1 MTRSMR
7 LAAVTVAAVSAL
19 ALSKSAAAQDIVMAG
34 RVHGV
39 ELPASGRAILAK
51 DPHAFEFRRAMKS
64 KLHDAQ
70 LSRGTR
76 RGLVPIYGAA
86 GASAATSGTSGA
98 PNAMRVPHIGD
109 GPVVNGT
116 EKVAVLPILYSNTAA
131 QPWPASDLQH
141 RLFDATGTPETLT
154 QLYTDM
160 SRGNLLMTGTVY
172 PWTSVPGKDID
183 YEGPSGNN
191 GLGGAGLWNLL
202 KATLDEADKT
212 VDFSQYDDDH
222 DGYVDLVAF
231 VQPETGGE
239 CGGTNN
245 MWSHRWVIEGA
256 AGQAK
261 GPSDVIANGYLTNDG
276 VRISDYV
283 LQPAR
288 NCGTGTPISIG
299 VFAHE
304 FGHALGLPDL
314 YATSTAATNEGI
326 GGWGLMGAGNWNIPT
341 SPAHMEAWSKMELG
355 WVPVQTISS
364 AQHVILDPIENAGS
378 SIVKINIPG
387 TTEYFLL
394 ENRQKIG
401 SDLYLKSSGLL
412 VWHVD
417 SQTVADNW
425 DANAI
430 QNVTAH
436 KGLDLVEADGLA
448 GLDQVGYRGGSGDP
462 FPGSTHK
469 TTWTTTTG
477 PSSNA
482 YPAGDTVRTSG
493 IAVTNIVESGGQ
505 ISFDIAFSA
514 TKKFIVWWGDV
525 DGDGVIGQPDASA
538 LYSCLLAGTCAA
550 VPEISHGDVDGDTFI
565 TLRDALIVHSYAVGG
580 VDVSRYRLGQ
590 PIHGTAPAVSLPKN
604 GPQTMTTK
612 PAIIV
617 QPGTP

>member
-1 MTRSMR
+1 MN
-7 LAAVTVAAVSAL
+7 LAAVSVAVVSAL
-19 ALSKSAAAQDIVMAG
+19 SLSQRAAAQDIVMAG

-64 KLHDAQ
+64 KLRAAQ
-70 LSRGTR
+70 EARGTSRGLLR
-76 RGLVPIYGAA
+76 SYEPDGGSAA
-86 GASAATSGTSGA
+86 GTGMSLSASV
-98 PNAMRVPHIGD
+98 MRVPHIGG

-116 EKVAVLPILYSNTAA
+116 EKVAVLPILFSNTTS

-154 QLYTDM
+154 QLYTEM

-172 PWTSVPGKDID
+172 PWTTVPGRDID
-183 YEGPSGNN
+183 YEGAAGNN

-212 VDFSQYDDDH
+212 IDFSQYDDDH

-245 MWSHRWVIEGA
+245 MWSHRWVIQGA
-256 AGQAK
+256 ASQAK

-314 YATSTAATNEGI
+314 YATANDATNEGI

-341 SPAHMEAWSKMELG
+341 SPAHMEAWSKMQLG
-355 WVPVQTISS
+355 WAPVQTISTS
-364 AQHVILDPIENAGS
+364 QHVVLDPVENTGN
-378 SIVKINIPG
+378 IVRINVPG
-387 TTEYFLL
+387 TSEYFLL
-394 ENRQKIG
+394 ENRQKVG

-417 SQTVADNW
+417 SATVADNW

-430 QNVTAH
+430 QNETAH

-448 GLDQVGYRGGSGDP
+448 GLDRTGYRGGPGDA
-462 FPGSTHK
+462 FPGTSRIS
-469 TTWTTTTG
+469 TWTTTTS
-477 PSSNA
+477 PSSHA
-482 YPAGDTVRTSG
+482 YPVGDTVRTSG

-505 ISFDIAFSA
+505 VSFDIAFTA

-525 DGDGVIGQPDASA
+525 DGDGVVGHADAGA
-538 LYSCLLAGTCAA
+538 LYSCLLSGTCRSLAA
-550 VPEISHGDVDGDTFI
+550 LTHGDVDGDGVI
-565 TLRDALIVHSYAVGG
+565 TLRDALIIHSYSVGG
-580 VDVSRYRLGQ
+580 IDVARFRLGQ

-604 GPQTMTTK
+604 TPQTTTEK
-612 PAIIV
+612 PAIV
-617 QPGTP
+617 VKPGTP

>member
-1 MTRSMR
+1 MIRYMR
-7 LAAVTVAAVSAL
+7 LAAVSVAVVSAL
-19 ALSKSAAAQDIVMAG
+19 SLSHRAAAQDIVMAG

-39 ELPASGRAILAK
+39 ELPASGRQILAR

-64 KLHDAQ
+64 KLRAVQ
-70 LSRGTR
+70 QARGTR
-76 RGLVPIYGAA
+76 RGLLPSYAPNGASGAA
-86 GASAATSGTSGA
+86 GVSGLAASA
-98 PNAMRVPHIGD
+98 MLVPHIGP
-109 GPVVNGT
+109 GVVVSGT
-116 EKVAVLPILYSNTAA
+116 EKVAVLPILYSNTAGE
-131 QPWPASDLQH
+131 PWPASDLQH
-141 RLFDATGTPETLT
+141 RLFDPTGSPETLT
-154 QLYTDM
+154 QLYTEM

-172 PWTSVPGKDID
+172 PWTTVAGKDTD
-183 YEGPSGNN
+183 YEGAAGNN
-191 GLGGAGLWNLL
+191 GLGGSGLWNLL

-212 VDFSQYDDDH
+212 IDFSQYDDDH

-256 AGQAK
+256 ASQAK
-261 GPSDVIANGYLTNDG
+261 GPSDVIANGYQTNDG

-314 YATSTAATNEGI
+314 YATSSAAGNEGI

-341 SPAHMEAWSKMELG
+341 SPAHMEAWSKMQLG

-364 AQHVILDPIENAGS
+364 AQHVVLDPIENAGG
-378 SIVKINIPG
+378 IVRLNIPG
-387 TTEYFLL
+387 TSEYFLL
-394 ENRQKIG
+394 ENRQRVG

-417 SQTVADNW
+417 TVTIGDNW
-425 DANAI
+425 PSNSI

-448 GLDQVGYRGGSGDP
+448 GLDRSGYRGGAGDP
-462 FPGSTHK
+462 FPGSSHRTS
-469 TTWTTTTG
+469 WTTTTS

-493 IAVTNIVESGGQ
+493 ISITNIVESGGQ
-505 ISFDIAFSA
+505 ISFDVAFA
-514 TKKFIVWWGDV
+514 AAQKFIVWWGDV
-525 DGDGVIGQPDASA
+525 DGDGVIGQSDANS
-538 LYSCLLAGTCAA
+538 LYRCLMSGTCASIPA
-550 VPEISHGDVDGDTFI
+550 ISHGDVDGDAAI
-565 TLRDALIVHSYAVGG
+565 TLRDALILHSYAVGG
-580 VDVSRYRLGQ
+580 IDVSRFRLGQ
-590 PIHGTAPAVSLPKN
+590 PIHGTAPAVSVPKN
-604 GPQTMTTK
+604 AQTSTEK

-617 QPGTP
+617 KPGAP